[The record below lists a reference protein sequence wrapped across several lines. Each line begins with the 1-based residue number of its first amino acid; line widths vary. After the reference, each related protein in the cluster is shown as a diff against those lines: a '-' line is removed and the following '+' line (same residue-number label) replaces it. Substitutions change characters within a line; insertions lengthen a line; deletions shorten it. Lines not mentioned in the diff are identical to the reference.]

1 MTFQIRSI
9 LVVAVLAAA
18 ALTGCDLSQ
27 DMMMDVM
34 TPKDDE
40 PDTTPPIDI
49 MPPMDT
55 DMVEL
60 ETLPVKVVWLVD
72 YPVGGKEAYLA
83 WIAEVAPTLL
93 APEELNRVASYDNV
107 RGENPHRLVE
117 FEFDNLSDA
126 ATYLRRPDVAA
137 VFRDLPNRSS
147 QVSTHV
153 FAQRSSEYTKD
164 ENPTRTVKLVYLVDY
179 PLGGKEAYL
188 DWIATV
194 APSLQE
200 PEEVKRIASY
210 DNIHGATPHRYV
222 EFEFDSI
229 ADANR
234 YMETEAALAV
244 SIELPNRTSRSSQLL
259 YAQRL
264 DYTEE

>member
-1 MTFQIRSI
+1 MTFQIRSM
-9 LVVAVLAAA
+9 LVVAVLAAT
-18 ALTGCDLSQ
+18 ALIGCELSQ

-34 TPKDDE
+34 TPEDNE
-40 PDTTPPIDI
+40 PVTTPPIDI
-49 MPPMDT
+49 IPPMDT
-55 DMVEL
+55 DMIEMENV
-60 ETLPVKVVWLVD
+60 PVKLVWLVD
-72 YPVGGKEAYLA
+72 YPVGGKDAYLA
-83 WIAEVAPTLL
+83 WIAGVAPTLL

-117 FEFDNLSDA
+117 FEFDNLRDA
-126 ATYLRRPDVAA
+126 AKYLSRSDVAA

-153 FAQRSSEYTKD
+153 FVQRSSEYTKD

-179 PLGGKEAYL
+179 PLGGRDAYL
-188 DWIATV
+188 EWIATV
-194 APSLQE
+194 APGLQE

-234 YMETEAALAV
+234 YMETESALAV

-264 DYTEE
+264 DYEEE